1 MAEKS
6 TLARPYA
13 VAAFRLA
20 KQHNVLDRWS
30 NMLALLAGIAADN
43 VMTAVIANP
52 KFTGSQVEQ
61 MFTKICGDKIDAAA
75 INLVKLLIEHDKLV
89 LLPVI
94 AEMYETLKAEDGGVE
109 QALIT
114 SATKLSKEQGK
125 ALIAPLEARFSKKIE
140 PQFSV
145 DSELIGGVKIV
156 VGDAVI
162 DASVRGQLQDLAISL
177 KN

>member
-1 MAEKS
+1 MAEKT

-13 VAAFRLA
+13 VAAYRLA
-20 KQHNVLDRWS
+20 KQHKALNQWS
-30 NMLALLAGIAADN
+30 DMLVLLAGIAADAE
-43 VMTAVIANP
+43 MSLVIANP
-52 KFTGSQVEQ
+52 KLTGAQVEQ

-75 INLVKLLIEHDKLV
+75 VNLVKLLIEHDKLV
-89 LLPVI
+89 LLPTI
-94 AEMYETLKAEDGGVE
+94 AEMYEALKAEDGGVE
-109 QALIT
+109 QAVIT

-140 PQFSV
+140 PQFAV
-145 DSELIGGVKIV
+145 DPELIGGVKIV